1 MYDFEVLQQVK
12 ESIYSY
18 NRVNISKDIQNYLF
32 AINFDVGDTKTS
44 PYTHDII
51 EITEEY
57 FRKFEVIILGTESTN
72 RERRFFRQDVMSE
85 YITETLAQ
93 EMQLE
98 NKALIQTFQFK
109 KLFEKYTQNLKENVL
124 AVYLSNENFRR
135 AILDFGKK
143 GFEKYDKRIKQD
155 INSLIQN
162 LQDKFNYNEEG
173 AKQVSIYVVDKNLA
187 EKY

>member
-1 MYDFEVLQQVK
+1 
-12 ESIYSY
+12 
-18 NRVNISKDIQNYLF
+18 
-32 AINFDVGDTKTS
+32 
-44 PYTHDII
+44 
-51 EITEEY
+51 
-57 FRKFEVIILGTESTN
+57 
-72 RERRFFRQDVMSE
+72 
-85 YITETLAQ
+85 
-93 EMQLE
+93 MQLE
-98 NKALIQTFQFK
+98 NKKLNQTFQFK

-155 INSLIQN
+155 IISLIQN

-173 AKQVSIYVVDKNLA
+173 AKQVSVYIVDKNLA